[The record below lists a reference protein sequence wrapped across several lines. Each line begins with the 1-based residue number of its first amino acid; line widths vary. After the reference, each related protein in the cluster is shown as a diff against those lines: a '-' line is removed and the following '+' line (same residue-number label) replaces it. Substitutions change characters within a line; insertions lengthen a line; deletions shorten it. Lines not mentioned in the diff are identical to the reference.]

1 MVSRFVVLTADVVS
15 NMPEEQRELITK
27 QLDALGEASGVAQ
40 GLRAAITSISKLQSS
55 PASDENVIILAMSDV
70 AVSSD
75 GAPRPPCYCGF
86 LKYGFKSL
94 YLHKKSGELVQC
106 RPICLLDFYV
116 DESVQRQGVG
126 KRLFAHFLSLVSTTT
141 SNTPHAPP
149 APQNI
154 AYDRPSPKLYPFLKK
169 HYGLVNHDLSPY
181 GFAVFPGFTF

>member
-1 MVSRFVVLTADVVS
+1 MASRFVVLTTEVVS
-15 NMPEEQRELITK
+15 NMPPGEERELITN
-27 QLDALGEASGVAQ
+27 QLDALGAASAVAQ

-55 PASDENVIILAMSDV
+55 PASDENVIILAISDV
-70 AVSSD
+70 EVSSD
-75 GAPRPPCYCGF
+75 GKAQPPCYCGF

-116 DESVQRQGVG
+116 DECVQRQGVG
-126 KRLFAHFLSLVSTTT
+126 KSLFEHFLSIVSTRHHDHVP
-141 SNTPHAPP
+141 S
-149 APQNI
+149 PQHI